1 MENNFEK
8 LMTNKS
14 DEGLQ
19 EYLDN
24 RTKFT
29 PEAVEAAIAEMQKR
43 GRLFA
48 DEELANVR
56 QDLQAK
62 RVATEKEEKKIL
74 GNQWKK
80 NVVTDENAPAYYS
93 ERAIYGFSIFFSV
106 IFGAVLLAIN
116 CQHTD
121 EKKGVWEVIAFGVVY
136 VGLQLWLLSMIPRS
150 TNLSLTNLTLV
161 FSIGGGFIMSRF
173 FWKKYIG
180 KDTKYRAKP
189 IWKPLIIGLIIFT
202 LLFLVAIYGGAE

>member
-1 MENNFEK
+1 MEINFEK

-43 GRLFA
+43 GRVFA

-62 RVATEKEEKKIL
+62 RVETEKEDKEIF

-80 NVVTDENAPAYYS
+80 NVVTDENAPEYYS
-93 ERAIYGFSIFFSV
+93 ERAIYMFSAFFSV
-106 IFGAVLLAIN
+106 IFGSVLLALN
-116 CQHTD
+116 CRHTD

-136 VGLQLWLLSMIPRS
+136 TGLQLWLLSMIPRN
-150 TNLSLTNLTLV
+150 TGLTLV
-161 FSIGGGFIMSRF
+161 FSMGGALIMNHF

-180 KDTKYRAKP
+180 KDTKYRTKP

-202 LLFLVAIYGGAE
+202 PLFLAAIYGGAE

>member
-1 MENNFEK
+1 MEINFEK

-29 PEAVEAAIAEMQKR
+29 PEAVEAAITEMQKR
-43 GRLFA
+43 GRVFA

-62 RVATEKEEKKIL
+62 RVETEKEEKEFF

-80 NVVTDENAPAYYS
+80 NVVTDENAPEYYS
-93 ERAIYGFSIFFSV
+93 ERAIYMFSAFFSV
-106 IFGAVLLAIN
+106 IFGSVLLALN
-116 CQHTD
+116 CRQTD

-136 VGLQLWLLSMIPRS
+136 TGLQLKL
-150 TNLSLTNLTLV
+150 
-161 FSIGGGFIMSRF
+161 
-173 FWKKYIG
+173 
-180 KDTKYRAKP
+180 
-189 IWKPLIIGLIIFT
+189 
-202 LLFLVAIYGGAE
+202 